1 MKYKLIKKLPFEN
14 SPKMGYISIEKE
26 SLQSNKSHS
35 WMSLWF
41 KPEQHPEFW
50 EKIVEKDYEIL
61 SFINVNNKIYKLQKD
76 GRYFHY
82 ELKYNEYN
90 YCLSQLKIHSIKRL
104 SDGEVFTIGDKIQL
118 DNDNKE
124 YGTITELYISHEQLR
139 FYCDT
144 LGGVLCHDL
153 DKRNN
158 FTIYISKKPLF
169 TTEDGVGIFEE
180 DKFYVLVT
188 PFNDKNKTNIC
199 EQTASSYYRDC
210 KLLTFFTKEK
220 AEEYILMNKPCLSLN
235 DIVKNCLNINNS
247 NCKTITESLKQLVKT
262 KINK

>member
-1 MKYKLIKKLPFEN
+1 MKQYKLIKKLPFEN
-14 SPKMGYISIEKE
+14 SPEIGYISEQKYP
-26 SLQSNKSHS
+26 SDVSHYWCGS
-35 WMSLWF
+35 WF
-41 KPEQHPEFW
+41 NPKNYPEFW
-50 EKIVEKDYEIL
+50 ELVVKKSYEIL
-61 SFINVNNKIYKLQKD
+61 SFINVNNKIYELQKD

-82 ELKYNEYN
+82 ELKYNEYD
-90 YCLSQLKIHSIKRL
+90 YCLSELKIHSIKRL

-169 TTEDGVGIFEE
+169 TTEDGVGIFEG
-180 DKFYVLVT
+180 DIFWYVNNIKIKGYCLNKSNLNN
-188 PFNDKNKTNIC
+188 PNDYHKVDDIKDF
-199 EQTASSYYRDC
+199 S
-210 KLLTFFTKEK
+210 TKEK
-220 AEEYILMNKPCLSLN
+220 AEEYILYNKPCLSYGE
-235 DIVKNCLNINNS
+235 IQQY
-247 NCKTITESLKQLVKT
+247 LKATDCENVLELVNT
-262 KINK
+262 KINS